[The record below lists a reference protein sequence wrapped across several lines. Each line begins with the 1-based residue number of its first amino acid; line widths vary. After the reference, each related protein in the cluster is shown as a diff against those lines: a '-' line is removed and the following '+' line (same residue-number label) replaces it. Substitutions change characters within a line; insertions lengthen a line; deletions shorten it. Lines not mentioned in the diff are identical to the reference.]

1 MNALSLRRRLLAVLC
16 GGFCGTVT
24 RYLLSGL
31 IQGYLGKGWPYDILF
46 INLTGAFILSFVTT
60 LAETTL
66 LVGPTR
72 RLFINVGFLGAYT
85 TFSSLALGDILLL
98 ANGNAPAALLYLALS
113 ITGGV
118 LAVLLGDAFAQW
130 CVKRATRSI
139 SSPSG
144 ATRKLTETLALNE
157 EYDNDEQSNL
167 LNLGRRDEREPK
179 HPV

>member
-1 MNALSLRRRLLAVLC
+1 VNALSRRRRLLAVLC
-16 GGFCGTVT
+16 GGFCGTIT

-85 TFSSLALGDILLL
+85 TFSSLALGDVLLTT
-98 ANGNAPAALLYLALS
+98 NDNALAALAYLVLS
-113 ITGGV
+113 MVGGI

-130 CVKRATRSI
+130 CVKRAARPV
-139 SSPSG
+139 SSPPRT
-144 ATRKLTETLALNE
+144 TRKLTGRLTFDERH
-157 EYDNDEQSNL
+157 DNDGQGDL
-167 LNLGRRDEREPK
+167 LVLDARDERDPG
-179 HPV
+179 